1 MLGGWQLQGSFAH
14 DLTVYMIFLTVEVL
28 CPSAAIDIG
37 SSSQFPAMF
46 FWMPAA
52 GFISLDCG
60 GDQEYTDSNNITWIP
75 DNTSFVQTGSV
86 ATLPTANNQSSIP
99 QSLTRLRYF
108 PNNQSKN
115 CYTLPGNLSTR
126 YLIRATFLYGNY
138 DGATTNPIFDISLD
152 ATIWATITIL
162 NATETYYQEIVDI
175 AQSRSSIFSVCLLN
189 VNQGTPF
196 LSSLEL
202 RPLFGSIYGLSYLS
216 AAYLSSMLR
225 INFGAPSFASV
236 R

>member
-1 MLGGWQLQGSFAH
+1 
-14 DLTVYMIFLTVEVL
+14 MI
-28 CPSAAIDIG
+28 
-37 SSSQFPAMF
+37 
-46 FWMPAA
+46 FWMPAV

-115 CYTLPGNLSTR
+115 CYTLPANLSTR

-162 NATETYYQEIVDI
+162 NATETYYQEIVAI
-175 AQSRSSIFSVCLLN
+175 AQSRSSTFSVCLLN

-202 RPLFGSIYGLSYLS
+202 RPLFGSIYGLPYLS

-236 R
+236 RLVIILFFSLYCCTNKENNLSPSLSS